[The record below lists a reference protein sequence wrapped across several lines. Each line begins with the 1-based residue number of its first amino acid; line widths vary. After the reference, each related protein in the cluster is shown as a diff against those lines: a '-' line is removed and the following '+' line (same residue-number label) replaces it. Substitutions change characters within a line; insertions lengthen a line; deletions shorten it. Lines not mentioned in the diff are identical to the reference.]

1 MRVNERLSAT
11 DARARHIAST
21 MRAALVA
28 SGGGARR
35 DATRAT
41 RAKPNAT
48 RRARNQTRRDARA
61 PRTRDGR
68 RVKRENDGVSR
79 RTIDGSTDDDDDDDD
94 DRNRARESRTKDAK
108 RTR

>member
-35 DATRAT
+35 DATA
-41 RAKPNAT
+41 
-48 RRARNQTRRDARA
+48 RRARNQARRDARA

-94 DRNRARESRTKDAK
+94 DRNRARESRTKGAR

>member
-35 DATRAT
+35 DATRETKRETERDAT
-41 RAKPNAT
+41 RA
-48 RRARNQTRRDARA
+48 RLERAMDDA
-61 PRTRDGR
+61 
-68 RVKRENDGVSR
+68 
-79 RTIDGSTDDDDDDDD
+79 
-94 DRNRARESRTKDAK
+94 
-108 RTR
+108 

>member
-1 MRVNERLSAT
+1 MRVNERPSAT
-11 DARARHIAST
+11 DARATSRPT

-48 RRARNQTRRDARA
+48 RRARASNARWTTRE
-61 PRTRDGR
+61 TRKRWRLETNDR
-68 RVKRENDGVSR
+68 R
-79 RTIDGSTDDDDDDDD
+79 ID
-94 DRNRARESRTKDAK
+94 
-108 RTR
+108 

>member
-1 MRVNERLSAT
+1 MRVNERPSAT
-11 DARARHIAST
+11 DARARHSAST

-48 RRARNQTRRDARA
+48 RLERASNARWTTRE
-61 PRTRDGR
+61 TRKRWRLETNDR
-68 RVKRENDGVSR
+68 R
-79 RTIDGSTDDDDDDDD
+79 ID
-94 DRNRARESRTKDAK
+94 
-108 RTR
+108 

>member
-1 MRVNERLSAT
+1 MRVNERRSAT

-48 RRARNQTRRDARA
+48 RRARASNARWTTRE
-61 PRTRDGR
+61 TRKRWRLETNDR
-68 RVKRENDGVSR
+68 R
-79 RTIDGSTDDDDDDDD
+79 ID
-94 DRNRARESRTKDAK
+94 
-108 RTR
+108 

>member
-1 MRVNERLSAT
+1 MRVNERPSAT
-11 DARARHIAST
+11 ERARATTRPT

-35 DATRAT
+35 DATA
-41 RAKPNAT
+41 
-48 RRARNQTRRDARA
+48 RRARNQTRRASNA

-68 RVKRENDGVSR
+68 RAKRENDGVSR

>member
-1 MRVNERLSAT
+1 
-11 DARARHIAST
+11 

-48 RRARNQTRRDARA
+48 RRARASNARWTTRE
-61 PRTRDGR
+61 TRKRWRLETNDR
-68 RVKRENDGVSR
+68 R
-79 RTIDGSTDDDDDDDD
+79 ID
-94 DRNRARESRTKDAK
+94 
-108 RTR
+108 

>member
-41 RAKPNAT
+41 RARSRDARGDAT
-48 RRARNQTRRDARA
+48 RRARASNARWTTRE
-61 PRTRDGR
+61 TRKRWRLETNDR
-68 RVKRENDGVSR
+68 R
-79 RTIDGSTDDDDDDDD
+79 ID
-94 DRNRARESRTKDAK
+94 
-108 RTR
+108 

>member
-1 MRVNERLSAT
+1 MRVNERPSAT
-11 DARARHIAST
+11 DARATSRPT

-48 RRARNQTRRDARA
+48 RRARASNARWTTRE
-61 PRTRDGR
+61 TRKRWRLETHDR
-68 RVKRENDGVSR
+68 R
-79 RTIDGSTDDDDDDDD
+79 ID
-94 DRNRARESRTKDAK
+94 
-108 RTR
+108 